1 MSAGSSSPAITVP
14 GINIANTTG
23 SFTVTGDGSA
33 SGSGGTIQ
41 NIGGSS
47 TDGVSLDDAA
57 GVSLSY
63 MKFAHIGLFGIYVA
77 ADGSGV
83 SGLRANFD
91 GFNDITSSAVDSKA
105 KNSSQITDVI
115 TNGTF
120 TTDNPSNGTASWNDN
135 IALTGG
141 DTSVTK
147 YTITGNTL
155 THIGLSDIIANLG
168 DGTTP
173 GTGQGELMEGTVS
186 GNHIGNSAEYS
197 GSAQG
202 EGIWVDGNGNT
213 TTGGGHSIALVTNNA
228 VDGTADN
235 GIEVSNGDGAPAM
248 DATVTNNNINI
259 ASDSNTFADVFVYDG
274 KTGTDSD
281 TTCAQVSGN
290 TEPDAGDSISTV
302 VEQGYSGD
310 PDHFNLVG
318 VGTGASDSSVRSY
331 LDSNN
336 NETGGTS
343 IAGGSFDVTSS
354 PTQCAQP
361 PSGPTSRKRT
371 VLLHS
376 KTTRAASTAARHA
389 TVRSAALHH
398 SARRAD
404 APITSGTPIT
414 IGTIP
419 AGHSITLTFS
429 ATVNSEISNP
439 AGATSIE
446 NKGAIDAS
454 NASETDVSATNALAL
469 FASSTQVVSS
479 DLGSSIYGDSVTFT
493 ATVTAATGTG
503 TPSGT
508 VTFYDGDPSTSGV
521 QIGTP
526 QTLVSGSAG
535 VSTSGLLAGSHTIYA
550 VYSGDD
556 RFNGGFG
563 VVGQD
568 VSQAGSST
576 SLQLTT
582 GTNPSRFGDSLT
594 FTSTVTSSAG
604 TPTGIVRFY
613 DGDPSNGGTQI
624 GTDQTLSGG
633 TAAVSTSTLS
643 VGPHTIYAV
652 YQGDT
657 NFQSSQDSLGQ
668 QVNSAITGTQTAVTL
683 TTGTNPS
690 TYEDSLQFT
699 ATVSPVAS
707 SQFTPSGNVEFWD
720 GTPNAGG
727 STDLGTRI
735 INGSQQAT
743 FTTSGLSGGPHD
755 IFAVY
760 GGDTNF
766 DGSQGDVTQTVNAA
780 SSTTTVSLTNGNNP
794 SRLGDS
800 LTFTATVTSGAGTP
814 GGTVKF
820 YDGDP
825 SNGGTQIGTDQ
836 TLSGGTAAVRTST
849 LSVGPH
855 TIYAV
860 YQGDTNFQSS
870 QDSLGQQVN
879 SAVTGTQTA
888 VTLTTGVD
896 PSTYGD
902 SLEFTATISPVA
914 SSQYTPTGNVE
925 FWDGNPSDLSST
937 DLGGKPL
944 NGSLQ
949 ATFTTSGL
957 SGGPHDIFAVYA
969 GDTNFDGS
977 QGDVTQT
984 VNPASTTTTVSL
996 TNGNNPSRLGDS
1008 LTFTATVTS
1017 GAGTPGGT
1025 VQFFDGDPATTGTQI
1040 GSDQSLSSGSASVT
1054 TTTLSLGSRTVY
1066 AVYEGNSDFQT
1077 SQGTVGQQ
1085 VNPATV
1091 ASQTS
1096 VTLTSGN
1103 NPSKYGDSLTF
1114 TASVSPAASSSYTP
1128 SGKVEFWDGNPG
1140 NPGSTDLGSRTLD
1153 NNGNTTYSTS
1163 ALTDGTHD
1171 IFAVY
1176 GGDSNFLGS
1185 QGDVRQTVNPYSV
1198 KTHVSLTSGAN
1209 PSAYGDSLTFTASL
1223 IAARLNPQP
1232 PSGSIQFWDGNPTSG
1247 GKYMG
1252 SRSLADSSNVSRSA
1266 AKASITVSSLLP
1278 GIHQIF
1284 AVYKGDT
1291 NYGKSQ
1297 NWTIQ
1302 SVILANIWF
1311 RTNRGTY
1318 TTPAQA
1324 PTGANGLQV
1333 TVKFNQTPT
1342 CSMGYTHP
1350 EFHVRWLSHGQTTG
1364 VPELAPCKAG
1374 MNKITNEIALS
1385 WNTSGVID
1393 KAAWEYNS
1401 TVLARIAGRLT
1412 TTNGLHL
1419 HLCKAIIPLCTT
1431 PDQNNFGQVWWT
1443 RNGKPLKQLT
1453 PSLGSNRLVLKVQPQ
1468 MPASPYAIRDIT
1480 PINHQAV
1487 TNHTITTHTSSSG
1500 YQGSAG
1506 AQRPRPYARA
1516 QGAR

>member
-633 TAAVSTSTLS
+633 TAAVS
-643 VGPHTIYAV
+643 
-652 YQGDT
+652 
-657 NFQSSQDSLGQ
+657 
-668 QVNSAITGTQTAVTL
+668 
-683 TTGTNPS
+683 
-690 TYEDSLQFT
+690 
-699 ATVSPVAS
+699 
-707 SQFTPSGNVEFWD
+707 
-720 GTPNAGG
+720 
-727 STDLGTRI
+727 
-735 INGSQQAT
+735 
-743 FTTSGLSGGPHD
+743 
-755 IFAVY
+755 
-760 GGDTNF
+760 
-766 DGSQGDVTQTVNAA
+766 
-780 SSTTTVSLTNGNNP
+780 
-794 SRLGDS
+794 
-800 LTFTATVTSGAGTP
+800 
-814 GGTVKF
+814 
-820 YDGDP
+820 
-825 SNGGTQIGTDQ
+825 
-836 TLSGGTAAVRTST
+836 TST